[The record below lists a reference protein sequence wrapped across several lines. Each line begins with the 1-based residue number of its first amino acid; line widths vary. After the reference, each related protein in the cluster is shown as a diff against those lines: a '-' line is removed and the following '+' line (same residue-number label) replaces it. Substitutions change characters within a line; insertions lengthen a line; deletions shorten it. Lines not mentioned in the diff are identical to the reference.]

1 MNNSFQKILVVK
13 QKLGTLGDSR
23 WEKDVSRNVTSKINM
38 SFLDMAKND
47 VCTKINRVIFRPV
60 LKMSMCVFCF
70 YIFDMMPFK

>member
-1 MNNSFQKILVVK
+1 MNSFQKFLVVK

-23 WEKDVSRNVTSKINM
+23 WEIDVSRNVTSKINM

-47 VCTKINRVIFRPV
+47 VCTSRVTFRPV
-60 LKMSMCVFCF
+60 LKMSMYLFCF